1 MTKKEVYEEA
11 RKRNLQAAEKSESQ
25 DFVPPEIFEKIF
37 ADVKSIPGNITDEK
51 GKVLG
56 KHRGIEFYT
65 IGQRRGL
72 GVSAKNPLYVKEINK
87 EKNTVV
93 LSENDGLLAE
103 GLIATN
109 WVWAGNFAPEKAF
122 KGLVKIRLASKPVLA
137 LIERASSEYPEG
149 SYKITFDEKQRA
161 IAPGQSAVVYING
174 VTVGGGIIEKAF

>member
-1 MTKKEVYEEA
+1 MVEYEKDA
-11 RKRNLQAAEKSESQ
+11 IVHPYITNFIR
-25 DFVPPEIFEKIF
+25 D
-37 ADVKSIPGNITDEK
+37 NISK
-51 GKVLG
+51 
-56 KHRGIEFYT
+56 
-65 IGQRRGL
+65 
-72 GVSAKNPLYVKEINK
+72 
-87 EKNTVV
+87 
-93 LSENDGLLAE
+93 NDGLLAE